1 MTTTIAH
8 LSDLHFG
15 TEDPEIAGALA
26 EDLRRERPT
35 VIAVSGDVT
44 QRAREE
50 EFLAARAWL
59 DSLPAP
65 AVVVPGN
72 HDVPLWNLPRR
83 LLRPLAAW
91 SSAFDGD
98 EPEWHDEQL
107 LLLGV
112 NTARSGVVSAGRVN
126 QGQIDRVKRSLSKLG
141 DGRLRVIVAHH
152 PFAPGPR
159 HGLVGR
165 HGVALAAFACAGLDL
180 VLAGHHHVGFA
191 GDLRDWHVGLTR
203 SMLVSHAGTAFSHRR
218 RGAENAWTRID
229 VSAPDR
235 IRFEVHGWSGTRFRP
250 TSSVAFHRAGDH
262 WERTARSRT

>member
-1 MTTTIAH
+1 MTTIAH

-15 TEDPEIAGALA
+15 TEEPAIADALA

-44 QRAREE
+44 QRAKDA
-50 EFLAARAWL
+50 EFRAARAWL

-65 AVVVPGN
+65 SLVVPGN
-72 HDVPLWNLPRR
+72 HDVPLWNVARR
-83 LLRPLAAW
+83 LFRPLDAFHEY
-91 SSAFDGD
+91 FDGGD
-98 EPEWHDEQL
+98 PEWHDDNL

-126 QGQIDRVKRSLSKLG
+126 EDQIERVKSSLESLG
-141 DGRLRVIVAHH
+141 EGRLRVVVAHH

-165 HGVALAAFACAGLDL
+165 SGVALAAFACAGLDL

-203 SMLVSHAGTAFSHRR
+203 AVLVSHAGTAFSRRR
-218 RGAENAWTRID
+218 RGEENAWTRID
-229 VSAPDR
+229 VSDPDR
-235 IRFEVHGWSGTRFRP
+235 IRFEVHGWDGRKFRP
-250 TSSVAFHRAGDH
+250 TSAVAFRRAGDH
-262 WERTARSRT
+262 WEKSHLDA